1 MPAAA
6 VKVRGADIEEKQGL
20 YSDFYRAKPRTFGMQ
35 PARGLVVRVSAK
47 CVRGLGETRSLRVF
61 RTELPPVDAERNRVA
76 SPDA

>member
-6 VKVRGADIEEKQGL
+6 VKVPWRGDRGETGTVFGL
-20 YSDFYRAKPRTFGMQ
+20 LSGETANLRDA
-35 PARGLVVRVSAK
+35 ARQGLVVRVSAK

-61 RTELPPVDAERNRVA
+61 RTELPPMDAERNRVA